1 MNKYRILKIKYR
13 IIQRGDKFYPQT
25 KTLFFWSTVYQR
37 CEEGFV
43 KTECWSYGEALQVLK
58 DIKAY
63 KEKPQPDVVVH
74 EVYL

>member
-1 MNKYRILKIKYR
+1 VKYRIVQK
-13 IIQRGDKFYPQT
+13 GDKFYPQI
-25 KTLFFWSTVYQR
+25 KTLFFWETVYER

-43 KTECWSYGEALQVLK
+43 KTECWTYGQALQVLR

-63 KEKPQPDVVVH
+63 EEKPKHGAVVH